1 MESHQPNRIVVAT
14 TQLQSRSREW
24 QVVLAAAGIASTVHH
39 EQGHW
44 HLSVAAS
51 DAARSREELGA
62 FEQENAIDN
71 VGSAITDL
79 DAAAEFDAE
88 QERIAHHSNRKPA
101 ANVYSGAV
109 VGGLSF
115 LVVITF
121 CQILQVSDFG
131 QINWFQLGSMH
142 AGDVR
147 SGQWWRAV
155 TALVLHRDTLHLMS
169 NALFGSIFGYL
180 VAKNIGGGAAWLAIL
195 ASGSL
200 GNLANAYTRPV
211 EHTSIGVSTAVFGAL
226 GLLIAQAIQPKSV
239 TTSPW
244 QRFSP
249 LVGGL
254 ILFFYLGIGDEQTDT
269 AAHFYGLLSGL
280 LIGGV
285 MRSIPNQVFQKT
297 DYQVWFGI
305 TAISIIVAAWSL
317 AIVTS

>member
-1 MESHQPNRIVVAT
+1 MESHQPDRIIVAT
-14 TQLQSRSREW
+14 TRLKSRSREW
-24 QVVLAAAGIASTVHH
+24 QVVLAAVGIASTVQH
-39 EQGHW
+39 EQGDW

-79 DAAAEFDAE
+79 DATAEFETE
-88 QERIAHHSNRKPA
+88 QGRLANHSNRKPA

-131 QINWFQLGSMH
+131 QINWFQLGCMN

-155 TALVLHRDTLHLMS
+155 TALLLHRDTLHLMS

-180 VAKNIGGGAAWLAIL
+180 VAKKHRRW
-195 ASGSL
+195 SG
-200 GNLANAYTRPV
+200 
-211 EHTSIGVSTAVFGAL
+211 
-226 GLLIAQAIQPKSV
+226 
-239 TTSPW
+239 
-244 QRFSP
+244 
-249 LVGGL
+249 LVGHSSER
-254 ILFFYLGIGDEQTDT
+254 IFWQLGERLHETGRTHIDRCFDRSIWSAR
-269 AAHFYGLLSGL
+269 AAHCSSDPIQISHNLTLATLQPIGRWLDSILLSWH
-280 LIGGV
+280 
-285 MRSIPNQVFQKT
+285 R
-297 DYQVWFGI
+297 
-305 TAISIIVAAWSL
+305 
-317 AIVTS
+317 